1 VTAVYREL
9 TVARI
14 RTPDDADHVEVL
26 FLESA
31 RIYELRSDRP
41 DFAELIGLLRRAE
54 LDGRPIKVGFASIDG
69 DAIEDVQIR

>member
-1 VTAVYREL
+1 MSAVYREL

-14 RTPDDADHVEVL
+14 RTPEDADHVEVL

-31 RIYELRSDRP
+31 RVYEVSTDRP

-54 LDGRPIKVGFASIDG
+54 LDGTPVKVGFRSLDS
-69 DAIEDVQIR
+69 DAIEVVQAR